1 MTPAYLELAWDQP
14 ECDDN
19 NEATLYYIEMKEERQ
34 PDFTPIAR
42 VDGKLTKYTC
52 EFMQRNKK
60 YDFQVRGKNS
70 AGYGE
75 PARLKQLV
83 ELSKAIGKILV
94 YRNCMRIYS
103 SLKIG
108 KTTILNLNFRCSNH
122 AIELEA
128 SRCG

>member
-1 MTPAYLELAWDQP
+1 
-14 ECDDN
+14 
-19 NEATLYYIEMKEERQ
+19 MKEERQ

-52 EFMQRNKK
+52 EFLQRNKK

-83 ELSKAIGKILV
+83 ELSRAIGKISL
-94 YRNCMRIYS
+94 YRDCVQICS
-103 SLKIG
+103 SVKIG
-108 KTTILNLNFRCSNH
+108 QQYFF
-122 AIELEA
+122 
-128 SRCG
+128 GF